1 MSLKLPSQD
10 DPDEDYSDDYPI
22 EVCGDLIY
30 RFEIEIDRESLN
42 FQYDDTTQSA
52 FFENNDSRGINITQ
66 VDTKT
71 IESGYL
77 KVETNN
83 YEYSTKNTCLG
94 PSPD

>member
-42 FQYDDTTQSA
+42 FQYDDTT
-52 FFENNDSRGINITQ
+52 
-66 VDTKT
+66 
-71 IESGYL
+71 
-77 KVETNN
+77 
-83 YEYSTKNTCLG
+83 
-94 PSPD
+94 